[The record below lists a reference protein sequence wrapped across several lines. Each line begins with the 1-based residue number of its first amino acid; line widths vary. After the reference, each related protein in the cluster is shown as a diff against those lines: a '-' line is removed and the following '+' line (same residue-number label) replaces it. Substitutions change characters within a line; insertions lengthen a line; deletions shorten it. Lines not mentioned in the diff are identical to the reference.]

1 MNQPDASQPV
11 GPCMNNSLKGRL
23 RSSLRL
29 SSRLGLAVLAVAVL
43 APALTACVPLL
54 VGGAMV
60 GTGLFIT
67 DRRTTGAQV
76 EDRAIEGKAF
86 ARVKDLATLGRVNLF
101 SYNRLVLITGSVPIE
116 EDRARVER
124 TVATVENV
132 RSVVNELAVGS
143 SATGSERTSDGVLEA
158 KVKASFVDAK
168 DLHATAFRV
177 IAEQGKIYLMG
188 RVTEREATRAAEVA
202 RSVPGVVKVV
212 RVFEIVTEAELDA
225 ILKGNVS
232 SK

>member
-1 MNQPDASQPV
+1 MKPNAWRPVNGGWLSQFPPNV
-11 GPCMNNSLKGRL
+11 KSRGRL
-23 RSSLRL
+23 CW
-29 SSRLGLAVLAVAVL
+29 AVVALVVV
-43 APALTACVPLL
+43 APSLTACVPLL

-101 SYNRLVLITGSVPIE
+101 SYNRMVLITGSVPVE

-124 TVATVENV
+124 AVATVENV
-132 RSVVNELAVGS
+132 RSVVNELAVGP
-143 SATGSERTSDGVLEA
+143 SATGGERTSDSVLEA

-168 DLHATAFRV
+168 EMQAAAFRV
-177 IAEQGKIYLMG
+177 IAEQGRVYLMG
-188 RVTEREATRAAEVA
+188 RVTEKEATRATEVA

>member
-1 MNQPDASQPV
+1 MKPFALQTLSRSMQQQ
-11 GPCMNNSLKGRL
+11 LKT
-23 RSSLRL
+23 RL
-29 SSRLGLAVLAVAVL
+29 SLGLTLVALAAL
-43 APALTACVPLL
+43 APVLTACVPLL

-86 ARVKDLATLGRVNLF
+86 ARAKELATLGRVNIF
-101 SYNRLVLITGSVPIE
+101 SYNRMVLITGSVPVD
-116 EDRARVER
+116 EDRQRVER
-124 TVATVENV
+124 AVATVENV
-132 RSVVNELAVGS
+132 RTVVNELVVGS
-143 SATGSERTSDGVLEA
+143 SATGGERTSDGVLEA
-158 KVKASFVDAK
+158 KVKASLVDAK
-168 DLHATAFRV
+168 DIHATAFRV
-177 IAEQGKIYLMG
+177 IAEQGRVYLMG
-188 RVTEREATRAAEVA
+188 RVTEREAGRAAEVA

-225 ILKGNVS
+225 ILKGNVTP

>member
-1 MNQPDASQPV
+1 MKPFALQTLSRSMQQK
-11 GPCMNNSLKGRL
+11 LK
-23 RSSLRL
+23 
-29 SSRLGLAVLAVAVL
+29 SRLGLGLTLAALATL
-43 APALTACVPLL
+43 APVLTACVPLL

-86 ARVKDLATLGRVNLF
+86 ARAKDLATLGRVNVF
-101 SYNRLVLITGSVPIE
+101 SYNRMVLITGSVPVE

-124 TVATVENV
+124 AVGTVENV
-132 RSVVNELAVGS
+132 RSVVNELVVGS
-143 SATGSERTSDGVLEA
+143 SATGGERTSDGVLEA
-158 KVKASFVDAK
+158 KVKASLVDAK
-168 DLHATAFRV
+168 DIHATAFRV
-177 IAEQGKIYLMG
+177 IAEQGRVYLMG

-225 ILKGNVS
+225 ILKGNVAPAR
-232 SK
+232 

>member
-1 MNQPDASQPV
+1 MKRPV
-11 GPCMNNSLKGRL
+11 LQTGILSVMKTLKTRL
-23 RSSLRL
+23 N
-29 SSRLGLAVLAVAVL
+29 LGLTLVAVAAL
-43 APALTACVPLL
+43 TPALTACVPLL
-54 VGGAMV
+54 VGGAML
-60 GTGLFIT
+60 GTGMFIT

-101 SYNRLVLITGSVPIE
+101 SYNRMVLITGSVPLE

-124 TVATVENV
+124 AVATVENV

-143 SATGSERTSDGVLEA
+143 SATGGERTSDGVLEA

-177 IAEQGKIYLMG
+177 IAEQGKVYLMG
-188 RVTEREATRAAEVA
+188 RVTEKEATRAAEVA
-202 RSVPGVVKVV
+202 RTVPGVVKIV